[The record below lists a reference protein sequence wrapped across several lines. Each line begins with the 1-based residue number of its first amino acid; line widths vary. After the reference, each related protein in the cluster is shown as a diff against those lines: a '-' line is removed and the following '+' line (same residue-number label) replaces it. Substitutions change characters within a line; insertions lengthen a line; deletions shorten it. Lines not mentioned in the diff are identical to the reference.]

1 MSAVFS
7 ACSAAR
13 NVQSGKKKSVISVP
27 NFLSVAEHD
36 PFLSQQE
43 SRYLKKQKS
52 RILRTNIVIAHNRV
66 FVVEL
71 KYHSVWLEIEPC

>member
-13 NVQSGKKKSVISVP
+13 NVQSGKKNHLFQSLIFFQLQNVIPSLA
-27 NFLSVAEHD
+27 NKN
-36 PFLSQQE
+36 
-43 SRYLKKQKS
+43 RYLKKQKS
-52 RILRTNIVIAHNRV
+52 WILRTNIVIAHNRV